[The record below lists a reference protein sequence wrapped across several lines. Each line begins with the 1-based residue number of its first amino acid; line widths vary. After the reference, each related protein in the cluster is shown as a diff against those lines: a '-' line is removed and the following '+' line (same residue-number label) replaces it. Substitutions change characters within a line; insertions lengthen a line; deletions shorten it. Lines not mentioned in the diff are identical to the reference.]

1 MQLYHA
7 TTLKAACKI
16 QKEGKFRPGTRGYAG
31 GAIYFAAKAD
41 SAKKHAFNGVNGN
54 PGRKVEVVIRC
65 KVDLGRCLSAK
76 RHTVDKST
84 CMEWGYDSVQVK
96 DTDTYAVYDPRRIVI
111 EELLPINKD
120 VAFPPSNKTS
130 PNKMSSEAAGQIIV
144 NAIQQSA
151 GRCLDASS
159 DMTQLYLQ
167 HPGLREALG
176 ASLKKFC
183 EAHAELIWDHQSVH
197 LAPRQAPAQPRRE
210 DATALHKVRAQ
221 LRKEYRCRREEA
233 VACRRQEQ
241 CAQQEEARAWQKE
254 EQQLMQK
261 EARARQQE
269 EQRLRLEKQLRTQQQ
284 EELRTRQEAIF
295 HAQQQEE
302 IRIWREAVLRR
313 QQQQEL
319 RNFYTR
325 QREEAERSQQLS
337 INNASA
343 VSAFFGG
350 IAHVLCRLLGFK

>member
-31 GAIYFAAKAD
+31 GAVYFAAAAD

-54 PGRKVEVVIRC
+54 PDRKVEVVIRC

-96 DTDTYAVYDPRRIVI
+96 GTDTYAVYDPRRIVI

-337 INNASA
+337 IKNASP

-350 IAHVLCRLLGFK
+350 IAHVLCRLFGFK